1 MARGGRRPG
10 AGRPKGSRD
19 RRSLELVKSVVG
31 SGVTPLEYMISVMR
45 NEQRPEADRFEA
57 AKACA
62 PYVHARLSTS
72 VIDATHERVNADVR
86 ELTTEELMA
95 IINGGKTAD
104 GTHTGNA
111 EECTV

>member
-19 RRSLELVKSVVG
+19 RRSRELVEAVVG

-45 NEQRPEADRFEA
+45 NEKRPEADRFEA

-62 PYVHARLSTS
+62 PPYVHAWLSTS
-72 VIDATHERVNADVR
+72 VIDATYDRVNAHVR
-86 ELTTEELMA
+86 ELSTEELMA
-95 IINGGKTAD
+95 IVNHGGTAD
-104 GTHTGNA
+104 TNGNA
-111 EECTV
+111 EECTI